1 MLNNK
6 IMDMKEPRVISINI
20 SKGGVPKLPINSV
33 NITEKGLDG
42 DGHNHEKHYR
52 LTQAVCIQDIER
64 LDELCAMGYPLK
76 PGTAG
81 ENLTVQGLNVNAL
94 PVGTVLEFTGRVVLE
109 ITRTRPTCYVMDQIH
124 PQLKEDATDRHG
136 MYAKV
141 LEKGILRIND
151 HIKIVMPAAIQH
163 S

>member
-1 MLNNK
+1 MSTK
-6 IMDMKEPRVISINI
+6 IPKVISINV
-20 SKGGVPKLPINSV
+20 SKGGVPKFPVKEMYVS
-33 NITEKGLDG
+33 KSGLDG

-64 LDELCAMGYPLK
+64 LNELSALGYPLG

-81 ENLTVQGLNVNAL
+81 ENLTVENLHVNCL
-94 PVGTVLEFTGRVVLE
+94 PIGAILEFSGGLILE
-109 ITRTRPTCYVMDQIH
+109 ITRSRPTCYVMDQIH
-124 PQLKEDATDRHG
+124 PRLKEDAIDRHG

-141 LEKGILRIND
+141 NRPGTLSLGERIRVRQPTR
-151 HIKIVMPAAIQH
+151 I

>member
-1 MLNNK
+1 MSTK
-6 IMDMKEPRVISINI
+6 IPKVISINV
-20 SKGGVPKLPINSV
+20 SKGGVPKFPVKEMYVS
-33 NITEKGLDG
+33 KSGLDG

-64 LDELCAMGYPLK
+64 LNELSALGYPLG

-81 ENLTVQGLNVNAL
+81 ENLTVENLHVNCL
-94 PVGTVLEFTGRVVLE
+94 PIGAILEFSGGLILE
-109 ITRTRPTCYVMDQIH
+109 ITRSRPTCYVMDQIH
-124 PQLKEDATDRHG
+124 PRLKEDATDRHG

-141 LEKGILRIND
+141 NRSGSLSIGERIKVRQPA
-151 HIKIVMPAAIQH
+151 HI